1 MILHVIVV
9 LMLCPIFA
17 ELLSNIDCLLFA
29 WRVLMQSEAYDWVC
43 GVFTFFFIVKTPE
56 QLRIE
61 W

>member
-1 MILHVIVV
+1 
-9 LMLCPIFA
+9 MLCPIFA